1 MTMDE
6 KTKTLLDAIE
16 ARWRKT
22 TPGPI
27 DVHRIDQHD
36 GTIAYQLQQADGAPK
51 ARTDRDDDLLIGAR
65 VLTQFD
71 DLDNPDARW
80 DAEACAKAY
89 EDVPALIALVREQLT
104 ENAALRALACS
115 VESNEDW
122 RAEVL
127 VLRERL
133 AKLESLGPWLEAN
146 RVAQLK
152 WADDAKQRGDV
163 NWREQCMILEA
174 RADAFKQAGYEL
186 SNRAGKDLRGEAT

>member
-1 MTMDE
+1 MDE

-89 EDVPALIALVREQLT
+89 EDVPALIALV
-104 ENAALRALACS
+104 
-115 VESNEDW
+115 
-122 RAEVL
+122 
-127 VLRERL
+127 
-133 AKLESLGPWLEAN
+133 SLW
-146 RVAQLK
+146 
-152 WADDAKQRGDV
+152 
-163 NWREQCMILEA
+163 
-174 RADAFKQAGYEL
+174 
-186 SNRAGKDLRGEAT
+186 RGERARTLFTPPALLTAVWGLQYLQKNKAMMCSFPIQGSASRKASMKSGS